1 MVLLFIACALV
12 PVSALALF
20 AYRQVSRQLEAQGR
34 ASLREAGKLA
44 GMPLLER
51 LDFLNDK
58 LRAMSPASTG
68 DPMRTFAVEP
78 EPADSPDTSR
88 EHFLSVVLRVQ
99 GERVSTLAGDDHVLD
114 PSATLT
120 VVADAHL
127 ATGRSL
133 LHVLRD
139 GTGPRVF
146 LIQRLDPTDPARGE
160 LWAELEPEYLFTGG
174 LGKDGVPTG
183 MELCLLD
190 GEAHPLYCPNP
201 PGRKQLDALA
211 EAIASRSV
219 DAVGWEGVKGEYLAG
234 FWTAFL
240 GYSYGSDDWTVM
252 LSEPR
257 SLALAPVAEFRQVFL
272 LIAILVVV
280 LAFLFSNIQ
289 IRHNLEP
296 LDRLKAG
303 TERIARRDFGTP
315 VEVRSGDEFEIL
327 AGAINAMGRS
337 LASQFAAMAALG
349 EIDRAVLSAL
359 RTEAVIEI
367 VLARA
372 SDVTACD
379 AVAVGIIGDESEL
392 CLSGSGTHQLTSAV
406 VVHRPDDT
414 ELSPLRRGDVLRFG
428 PDLECPAYLSRALA
442 IEGPH
447 AQVLVFPL
455 RTSEALLGLLALG
468 YLGEAPE
475 DDDALNRDRKLAD
488 QITVALE
495 NAALVERLDRLTVGT
510 LDALARTVDS
520 KSPWTAGHSKRVAE
534 LAVRLGQVV
543 ELPEPHLEVL
553 YRGAL
558 LHDIGKIGV
567 PAAILNKPARLT
579 DDEME
584 RIREHPEI
592 GFRILSP
599 IESLADILPIVRNH
613 HERYAGGGYPDGTP
627 ARELSD
633 LVRLVTVVDTY
644 DTLVNDRP
652 YRDGLEPEGALQ
664 LLVEGSGSQF
674 DPEFVAALV
683 TLVRDHGDGQGA
695 CAAGASPETA
705 SAQAEVAE
713 GTSVETSPLKDAVA

>member
-20 AYRQVSRQLEAQGR
+20 SYRQVSRQLEAQSR
-34 ASLREAGKLA
+34 AGLREAGKLA

-51 LDFLNDK
+51 LDFLDEK
-58 LRAMSPASTG
+58 LRVLASTATPASNGTVAALRKAIEATDG
-68 DPMRTFAVEP
+68 GR
-78 EPADSPDTSR
+78 R
-88 EHFLSVVLRVQ
+88 HFLSFVLRWN
-99 GERVSTLAGDDHVLD
+99 GETIPIVSGDDFAID
-114 PSATLT
+114 PSSSLPA
-120 VVADAHL
+120 AANAHF
-127 ATGRSL
+127 AAGRSW
-133 LHVLRD
+133 LHVLHDR
-139 GTGPRVF
+139 TGPRIF
-146 LIQRLDPTDPARGE
+146 LIRGMDPSDPTAGK

-174 LGKDGVPTG
+174 LGEDGIPTG
-183 MELCLLD
+183 MDLCVLD
-190 GEAHPLYCPNP
+190 GEAGPLYCPSP
-201 PGRKQLDALA
+201 TGDEQLRALA

-219 DAVGWEGVKGEYLAG
+219 DAIGWEANEGEYLSG

-240 GYSYGSDDWTVM
+240 GYSYGSSDWTVM

-257 SLALAPVAEFRQVFL
+257 SVALAPMAEFRQVFP

-296 LDRLKAG
+296 LDRLKAA

-315 VEVRSGDEFEIL
+315 VEVRSRDEFEVL
-327 AGAINAMGRS
+327 AEAINTMSQS
-337 LASQFAAMAALG
+337 LAAQFGAMAALG

-359 RTEAVIEI
+359 RTEAIVEI

-379 AVAVGIIGDESEL
+379 AVAVGILGDDGKL
-392 CLSGSGTHQLTSAV
+392 RLSGPETDRPTSAALAHV
-406 VVHRPDDT
+406 PHES

-428 PDLECPAYLSRALA
+428 PDLRCPGYLSRALA
-442 IEGPH
+442 GEGST

-455 RTSEALLGLLALG
+455 RTSEALLGILALG
-468 YLGEAPE
+468 YDGEPPE
-475 DDDALNRDRKLAD
+475 DEEALNRDRKLAD

-495 NAALVERLDRLTVGT
+495 NAGLVERLDRLTLGT
-510 LDALARTVDS
+510 LEALARTVDS
-520 KSPWTAGHSKRVAE
+520 KSRWTAGHSKRVAE
-534 LAVRLGQVV
+534 LALRLGEAVQLS
-543 ELPEPHLEVL
+543 ELDLQVL

-579 DDEME
+579 DEEMKK
-584 RIREHPEI
+584 IREHPEI

-599 IESLADILPIVRNH
+599 IESLADILPIVRHH
-613 HERYAGGGYPDGTP
+613 HERYDGGGYPGGMP
-627 ARELSD
+627 SSQLPE

-652 YRDGLEPEGALQ
+652 YRAGLDPEAALE
-664 LLVEGSGSQF
+664 LLVEGDGSQF
-674 DPEFVAALV
+674 DPELVTALV
-683 TLVRDHGDGQGA
+683 TLVRDQGERQEA
-695 CAAGASPETA
+695 EAGATRTETGPHG
-705 SAQAEVAE
+705 SAV
-713 GTSVETSPLKDAVA
+713 GGNTSIETLPMEDAVA